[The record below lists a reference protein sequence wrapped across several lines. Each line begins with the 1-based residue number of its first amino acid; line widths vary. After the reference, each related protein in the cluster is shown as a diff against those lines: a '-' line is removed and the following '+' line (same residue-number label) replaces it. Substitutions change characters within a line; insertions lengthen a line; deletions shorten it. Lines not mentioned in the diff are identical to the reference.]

1 MNHEETKDTK
11 WDDCGVSKTVIG
23 AAMRVHRELGPG
35 LLESVYHRC
44 LVFELR
50 SSGLAVASEV
60 PLNLNYRGISFGCA
74 YRADL
79 IVGASLLVEVKA
91 IQKLEPIHLA
101 QIITYLKLAH
111 LRARL
116 LLNFNVPRLR
126 DGLKRIVCGPSPSR
140 LSSLRGQI
148 APASHRGEA

>member
-1 MNHEETKDTK
+1 
-11 WDDCGVSKTVIG
+11 
-23 AAMRVHRELGPG
+23 
-35 LLESVYHRC
+35 
-44 LVFELR
+44 
-50 SSGLAVASEV
+50 V